1 MTKSSNK
8 VPTTST
14 LRTHEPADPSTLGRE
29 HRSAEVDRPRCSAR
43 SSRTGKPCRKYPVA
57 GAVVCRS
64 HGGAAP
70 QVQKAARR
78 RLEQAADVLVQRLL
92 GIALDGTAPDQVAL
106 SAVLGALDRAG
117 LSVKSTLGVE
127 VAVKPW
133 EQIAD
138 EAFSTVEAGSRD
150 EYRAARGGQPT
161 TAAIQPALPWQQIAE
176 PDTFVDAEI
185 LSEEPLPFGNGER
198 RESPFDDDS
207 DAGGMMSFEDAVSAQ
222 AEIRRQTSQV
232 RRQLPP
238 GRSTR

>member
-1 MTKSSNK
+1 M
-8 VPTTST
+8 
-14 LRTHEPADPSTLGRE
+14 
-29 HRSAEVDRPRCSAR
+29 
-43 SSRTGKPCRKYPVA
+43 A

-127 VAVKPW
+127 VTAKPW

-138 EAFSTVEAGSRD
+138 EAFTTIDAGSRD
-150 EYRAARGGQPT
+150 SYRAARDGHPQTEPS
-161 TAAIQPALPWQQIAE
+161 QALPWQQFAE
-176 PDTFVDAEI
+176 PDVVIVEAEI
-185 LSEEPLPFGNGER
+185 LSEEMFARDDEPVPVATPF
-198 RESPFDDDS
+198 ESVPDI
-207 DAGGMMSFEDAVSAQ
+207 GGMMSLEDAVAAQ
-222 AEIRRQTSQV
+222 AEMRRQGSQL
-232 RRQLPP
+232 RRELPP
-238 GRSTR
+238 GRSGR